1 VWGAIPFPG
10 SRYATLVSEETTS
23 TSLVHVGRAVAE
35 DRYIVASTFVGRHSR
50 DHQRRVRILHEPDSP
65 ATQSPPSELPSRLQR
80 AITPTASTNQHLA
93 KFGLVDLE
101 LIGVTRIVK
110 K

>member
-23 TSLVHVGRAVAE
+23 TSLVLVGRAVAE

-50 DHQRRVRILHEPDSP
+50 DQQRRVRILHEPDSP
-65 ATQSPPSELPSRLQR
+65 ATQSPSSELPSRLQR
-80 AITPTASTNQHLA
+80 EITPTASTNQHLA